1 MIVALKFFK
10 SDANS
15 QDTDKALWKEFV
27 RELTH
32 LRNVF
37 YHPHI
42 NQFIGIT
49 KGGDKFDYAMVLQ
62 YADGGNLQDFLAN
75 KSIPLT
81 WSDNYRIALEISEGL
96 LCLHAE
102 GIIQRD
108 LHSKNVLIH
117 QGKMLI
123 ADFGMSKEESASFS
137 NSKNKGRPAYMDPQ
151 CFTQIN
157 YKRTKKSDIFSFG
170 MILWEISSRRVPFA
184 NLADFKVIMKIAV
197 GDREQRV
204 DGTPE
209 PYFQLYSK
217 CWKSDPEERPDIT
230 EVVETLEHCYL
241 EFGGDT
247 LISIPKINLHSDI
260 LNVSRIALSVPNS
273 NTITSDLN
281 YLINKDLCL

>member
-27 RELTH
+27 REVISTLVSTTS
-32 LRNVF
+32 R
-37 YHPHI
+37 
-42 NQFIGIT
+42 
-49 KGGDKFDYAMVLQ
+49 DKFDYAMVLQ

-123 ADFGMSKEESASFS
+123 ADFGMSKEERYLS
-137 NSKNKGRPAYMDPQ
+137 
-151 CFTQIN
+151 QILL
-157 YKRTKKSDIFSFG
+157 
-170 MILWEISSRRVPFA
+170 ILK
-184 NLADFKVIMKIAV
+184 L
-197 GDREQRV
+197 
-204 DGTPE
+204 
-209 PYFQLYSK
+209 
-217 CWKSDPEERPDIT
+217 
-230 EVVETLEHCYL
+230 
-241 EFGGDT
+241 
-247 LISIPKINLHSDI
+247 
-260 LNVSRIALSVPNS
+260 
-273 NTITSDLN
+273 
-281 YLINKDLCL
+281 